1 LNLKGILG
9 VGVKKRLAI
18 AATVIAVLVII
29 AVFLL
34 SQGGTFQALAKGS
47 IIVTLTDEETGKP
60 IGKVDSGYVRVVLG
74 GIDQGYL
81 TDEGELKI
89 EGVEP
94 DTHELLLI
102 IPHYGEKR
110 QFVEVGSGQTV
121 PVNIV
126 VDMPNP
132 IFDVTIG
139 CKTGLDW
146 FDEVGDISVTLTN
159 RGDVASRSTSVLVIV
174 YKEDDTSTPIATH
187 MLDFPSL
194 VSRQD
199 GGISHTLSWRCTEF
213 VWGPKEV
220 ITAVVFDGWAY
231 TPQNEQVVSVISA
244 PNSMVNEI
252 SYSVAN
258 YLKNR
263 PDLIVN
269 TVAKIMIGWFG

>member
-1 LNLKGILG
+1 
-9 VGVKKRLAI
+9 VRKRLVIVAI
-18 AATVIAVLVII
+18 AIVALIII
-29 AVFLL
+29 AAFLI
-34 SQGGTFQALAKGS
+34 SQGTFQVLAKGS

-60 IGKVDSGYVRVVLG
+60 IGKVDNGYVRVMLG

-89 EGVEP
+89 EGVEQG
-94 DTHELLLI
+94 THELVLI
-102 IPHYGEKR
+102 IPQYGEKR

-121 PVNIV
+121 PVNII

-159 RGDVASRSTSVLVIV
+159 RGDVDSRSTSVLVIV

-194 VSRQD
+194 VPRKD
-199 GGISHTLSWRCTEF
+199 GGSSHTLSWRCTEF
-213 VWGPKEV
+213 VWGPKE
-220 ITAVVFDGWAY
+220 IIATVVFDGWPY
-231 TPQNEQVVSVISA
+231 TPQNEQVVSTISA
-244 PNSMVNEI
+244 PSSIVAEI

-263 PDLIVN
+263 PDLVVD
-269 TVAKIMIGWFG
+269 TVSKILIGWFG